1 VVLTKT
7 EPMEAEILRAA
18 LETADIPVAMQSE
31 FVGRLYG
38 LTSQKLGEVT
48 VLVPR
53 ERLQEATD
61 LIENS
66 VAVDF
71 PESD

>member
-1 VVLTKT
+1 VLKKT

-18 LETADIPVAMQSE
+18 LETADIPVAMSSE